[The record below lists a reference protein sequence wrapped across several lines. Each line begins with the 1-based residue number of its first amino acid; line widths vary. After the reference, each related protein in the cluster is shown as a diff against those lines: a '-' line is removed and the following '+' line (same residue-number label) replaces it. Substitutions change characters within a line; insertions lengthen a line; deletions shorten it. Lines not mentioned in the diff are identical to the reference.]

1 MNGIIV
7 ALIGIIPSILTLIVS
22 TITNNKVKKQEK
34 LEEEIKNEFKKLD
47 NKIDENRKKELRSQ
61 LVDEYTHL
69 INGKKYSK
77 EKLQDISDNYQ
88 EYLELG
94 GNSYVRDLH
103 HIYIERKSNS
113 VSIKADKIKLHY

>member
-7 ALIGIIPSILTLIVS
+7 ALIGIIPSLLTLIVS
-22 TITNNKVKKQEK
+22 SITNSKVKKQQNFEN
-34 LEEEIKNEFKKLD
+34 EIKSELKKLD
-47 NKIDENRKKELRSQ
+47 NKIDDNRKKELRSQ

-77 EKLQDISDNYQ
+77 EKLQDIADNYQ

-94 GNSYVRDLH
+94 GNRYVRDLH
-103 HIYIERKSNS
+103 HIYIERKSS
-113 VSIKADKIKLHY
+113 VKK

>member
-1 MNGIIV
+1 MSEGIII
-7 ALIGIIPSILTLIVS
+7 AIITIIPSVTTLIIS
-22 TITNNKVKKQEK
+22 SITNSKVKKQNDFRK
-34 LEEEIKNEFKKLD
+34 EIKSELKKLD
-47 NKIDENRKKELRSQ
+47 TKIDDNRKKELRSQ

-77 EKLQDISDNYQ
+77 EKLQDIADNYQ

-103 HIYIERKSNS
+103 HIYIERKSS
-113 VSIKADKIKLHY
+113 VKK

>member
-7 ALIGIIPSILTLIVS
+7 ALIGIIPSLLTLIVS
-22 TITNNKVKKQEK
+22 SITNSKVKKQQTFEN
-34 LEEEIKNEFKKLD
+34 EIKSELKKLD
-47 NKIDENRKKELRSQ
+47 NKIDDNRKKELRSQ

-77 EKLQDISDNYQ
+77 EKLQDIADNYQ

-103 HIYIERKSNS
+103 HIYIERKSS
-113 VSIKADKIKLHY
+113 AKK